1 MNELV
6 ENLNTLI
13 PLILLLLGYVAGKW
27 AEKRH
32 YRSIQAR
39 EQKFLHVPVMTAKTL
54 DDPRSVQESTL
65 ALGSVVVSVDYYKR
79 FLSSF
84 RKVFGGELRSYSALI
99 DRGRREA
106 LLRMRETCPNADLFL
121 NCRLETASIS
131 KGKGKTT
138 GCVEVLAYATAIT
151 FQK

>member
-1 MNELV
+1 MNDLV
-6 ENLNTLI
+6 DVLNSLSL
-13 PLILLLLGYVAGKW
+13 LILLLLGYVAGKL
-27 AEKRH
+27 AERRH
-32 YRSIQAR
+32 YRSIRAR
-39 EQKFLHVPVMTAKTL
+39 EKNFLHVPVITAKTL
-54 DDPRSVQESTL
+54 DDLRAVQESTL

-84 RKVFGGELRSYSALI
+84 RKVFGGELRSYSSLI

-106 LLRMRETCPNADLFL
+106 LLRMRESCPGANLFL